1 MFSNI
6 LVPLDGSEFGDKA
19 LPIAQ
24 DLAQLSGATI
34 HLLQV
39 ISRQPEAEA
48 VRGRGGESIQSLEIG
63 IDSARRLIEARTTRG
78 NGHLETIATLLQN
91 DGIKAETAMR
101 EGAADENIVK
111 YAKEAGI
118 DLIVMSTHGH
128 GALRRFFIG
137 SVTDRV
143 IRSCET
149 PVLIVP
155 AS

>member
-19 LPIAQ
+19 LPLAQ
-24 DLAQLSGATI
+24 DLAKSSGATI
-34 HLLQV
+34 HLIQV
-39 ISRQPEAEA
+39 ISRQPEFEA
-48 VRGRGGESIQSLEIG
+48 MHSRGGESPTVLEME
-63 IDSARRLIEARTTRG
+63 IDSARRLIDARTTRG
-78 NGHLETIATLLQN
+78 KGHLEAVATQLQS
-91 DGIKAETAMR
+91 DGIKVETAIR
-101 EGAADENIVK
+101 EGAADENIVE
-111 YAKEAGI
+111 YAKERGI

>member
-24 DLAQLSGATI
+24 ELARLSGSTI

-39 ISRQPEAEA
+39 ISRQPEFEA
-48 VRGRGGESIQSLEIG
+48 AHGRGGESIQLLEIEM
-63 IDSARRLIEARTTRG
+63 DNARRLIETRTTRG
-78 NGHLETIATLLQN
+78 KGHLETIATQLQN
-91 DGIKAETAMR
+91 DGIEAETAMR
-101 EGAADENIVK
+101 EGAADENIVE

-128 GALRRFFIG
+128 GPLRRFFIG

-149 PVLIVP
+149 PVLVVP

>member
-1 MFSNI
+1 MFTRI
-6 LVPLDGSEFGDKA
+6 LVPLDGSEFGDKV

-24 DLAQLSGATI
+24 ELARLSDATI
-34 HLLQV
+34 HLIQV
-39 ISRQPEAEA
+39 ISRQPESEA
-48 VRGRGGESIQSLEIG
+48 RQGRGGESVTALEME
-63 IDSARRLIEARTTRG
+63 IDSARRLIDARTARG
-78 NGHLETIATLLQN
+78 KGHLEAIATQLQN

-101 EGAADENIVK
+101 EGAAYENIVE

-118 DLIVMSTHGH
+118 DLVVMSTHGH
-128 GALRRFFIG
+128 GALRRLFIG

>member
-1 MFSNI
+1 M
-6 LVPLDGSEFGDKA
+6 GW
-19 LPIAQ
+19 
-24 DLAQLSGATI
+24 
-34 HLLQV
+34 V
-39 ISRQPEAEA
+39 I
-48 VRGRGGESIQSLEIG
+48 
-63 IDSARRLIEARTTRG
+63 RRK
-78 NGHLETIATLLQN
+78 GHLEAVATQLQN
-91 DGIKAETAMR
+91 DGIKAETVMR
-101 EGAADENIVK
+101 EGAADENIVE

-128 GALRRFFIG
+128 GSLRRFFIG